1 MMIAVVVVT
10 AEVDVEEWV
19 AVLAALAFTLVLEE
33 AVLIEAT
40 GFQFV
45 RKLPA
50 VVASTRSSFIAFLAR
65 SVSVALFLVV
75 LALLPA
81 GVTATI
87 VEVIKLLDD
96 TDGGDETKEA
106 PAACSRLAQFGAV
119 GDVGDL
125 IERSKSIDF

>member
-1 MMIAVVVVT
+1 MIAVVVVT

-19 AVLAALAFTLVLEE
+19 AVLAALALTLVLEE

-45 RKLPA
+45 RKFP
-50 VVASTRSSFIAFLAR
+50 VVVAASTRSNFIAFLAR
-65 SVSVALFLVV
+65 SVSVALFLAV
-75 LALLPA
+75 LALLPT

-87 VEVIKLLDD
+87 VEVIKLADD

-106 PAACSRLAQFGAV
+106 PAACSKLV
-119 GDVGDL
+119 P
-125 IERSKSIDF
+125 